1 MKYLKMMAV
10 IGLCAAVL
18 CGCGTTYMYDEKM
31 YYDKDF
37 WTQEASVLNG
47 IDFQEDKGV
56 YRLYDDDKLS
66 CIYLKI
72 QEGQDEKTGR
82 QYSFSYLK
90 NYTDSDVI
98 DGEEPF
104 CNVIMS
110 VGTDSES
117 STFGGF
123 GFGEMTANAKL
134 TVKGRTDKIDSR
146 SWQIKLYDRAG
157 LYEGA
162 RTINLIKNTDDLSR
176 MKIKLGFD
184 IVSCLED
191 TGGLRTKFVRLFVY
205 DTTDEGRLEWEDMGI
220 YTYVEQP
227 NKAWLSAHGLDENG
241 TLYRAK
247 NFRFEP
253 DKALRPAEDKKYD
266 KEKFEEILGIRE
278 AENHDKL
285 LKMIEAVNAPEAT
298 IDDLLG
304 LYFNEENL
312 LTYCAVS
319 LLMGNAEGGYKDYL
333 LYSPQNSDTWYFI
346 FDDFRNAFEHPE
358 MSDYGFLLNNKVFR
372 MYLSSEENRRKL
384 DKKIDEIRTVIDDDF
399 VKEKISDYKK
409 EILKYIYSMPEINEL
424 PAAAEEVEPYIEKL
438 PEKIAAAEYIDFNL
452 SVPYITGYK
461 REKDKISL
469 EFHENKAY
477 DYTVQISADR
487 RFETIIGEIRLKDK
501 VFSYDMSGS
510 YYIRLTAKAP
520 DGSKAICGNISEDT
534 MGREI
539 FGGIEIEQE

>member
-56 YRLYDDDKLS
+56 YRLYDDNKLS

-90 NYTDSDVI
+90 NYTDSDVS

-227 NKAWLSAHGLDENG
+227 NKAWLNAHGLDENG

-285 LKMIEAVNAPEAT
+285 LKMIDAVNAPETT

-399 VKEKISDYKK
+399 VEEKISYYKS

-438 PEKIAAAEYIDFNL
+438 PEKIAAAEDIDFNL
-452 SVPYITGYK
+452 CVPYITGYK

-487 RFETIIGEIRLKDK
+487 RFETIIGEIRLNDK

>member
-1 MKYLKMMAV
+1 MRHFKLLTAAV
-10 IGLCAAVL
+10 LCAAVFG
-18 CGCGTTYMYDEKM
+18 GCKAEYMYEEEM
-31 YYDKDF
+31 YYDRDF

-47 IDFQEDKGV
+47 IDFQEDKDV
-56 YRLYDDDKLS
+56 YQLYDDGQLS

-72 QEGQDEKTGR
+72 QEGKDEETGKK
-82 QYSFSYLK
+82 YSFSYLK
-90 NYTDSDVI
+90 NYTDSDLKG
-98 DGEEPF
+98 DEEPF
-104 CNVIMS
+104 CDVIMS
-110 VGTDSES
+110 VGTDSAS

-123 GFGEMTANAKL
+123 GFGEMTPNAKL

-146 SWQIKLYDRAG
+146 SWQLKLYDRAG

-162 RTINLIKNTDDLSR
+162 GTLNLIKNTDDLSR

-184 IVSCLED
+184 IVSRLED
-191 TGGLRTKFVRLFVY
+191 VGGLRTKFVRLFVY

-227 NKAWLSAHGLDENG
+227 NKAWLKSHSLDENG

-253 DKALRPAEDKKYD
+253 DKALRSKEDKKYD
-266 KEKFEEILGIRE
+266 KEKFEEVLGIRE
-278 AENHDKL
+278 ADSHDKL
-285 LKMIEAVNAPEAT
+285 LEMIEAVNAPETT

-319 LLMGNAEGGYKDYL
+319 MLMGNVEGGYKDYL

-372 MYLSSEENRRKL
+372 MYLSSEENKEKL
-384 DKKIDEIRTVIDDDF
+384 GKKIDEIRTVIDDDF
-399 VKEKISDYKK
+399 IEEKISDYKK
-409 EILKYIYSMPEINEL
+409 EILKYIYSMPEINQL
-424 PAAAEEVEPYIEKL
+424 PAAAEEVEPYIETL
-438 PEKIAAAEYIDFNL
+438 PEKIAAAEDADFAL

-461 REKDKISL
+461 REGDKVSL
-469 EFHENKAY
+469 EFHENKSY

-487 RFETIIGEIRLKDK
+487 SFETVVGEIRLKDK

-510 YYIRLTAKAP
+510 YYIRLTAERP
-520 DGSKAICGNISEDT
+520 DGRQAICGNISEDS
-534 MGREI
+534 MGRKV
-539 FGGIEIEQE
+539 FGGIEIE